1 VWLNR
6 DRALVLALRQR
17 ELLLHSAL
25 QRQALVQ
32 DLHALAPPLGL
43 ADRVRGGAQWLRTH
57 PELPLAAAVVVL
69 LLRPRRALRW
79 AGKLWWGWRLWR
91 KLQRFL
97 VDLDARSGAQGAPA
111 GRR

>member
-1 VWLNR
+1 MWLNR

-43 ADRVRGGAQWLRTH
+43 ADRVRGGLHWLRAH
-57 PELPLAAAVVVL
+57 PELPLAAVVVIA

-79 AGKLWWGWRLWR
+79 STKVWAAWRLWR
-91 KLQRFL
+91 KLRRF
-97 VDLDARSGAQGAPA
+97 VGDLDARSGAAA
-111 GRR
+111 SARR

>member
-1 VWLNR
+1 MWLHR

-43 ADRVRGGAQWLRTH
+43 ADRVRDGARWLRAH
-57 PELPLAAAVVVL
+57 PELPLAAAVVVV
-69 LLRPRRALRW
+69 LLRPRRTLRW
-79 AGKLWWGWRLWR
+79 AAKIWWGWRLWR
-91 KLQRFL
+91 KVQRF
-97 VDLDARSGAQGAPA
+97 VGGLDVRGGPGGPSAT
-111 GRR
+111 GR